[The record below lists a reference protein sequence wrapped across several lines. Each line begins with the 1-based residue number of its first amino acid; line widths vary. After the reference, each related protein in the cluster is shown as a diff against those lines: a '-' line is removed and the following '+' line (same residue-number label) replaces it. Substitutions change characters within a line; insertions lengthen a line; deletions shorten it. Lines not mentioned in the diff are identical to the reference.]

1 MNTSLQGW
9 VLLHRRPSGSV
20 RAPKVS
26 PSRELTNRHN
36 YQIDASSADA
46 AVATATCRAQIAASI
61 EFGRQCYQPEGYK
74 MEQRWGGEMADK
86 KEGPRASET
95 EIMRFERRI
104 ARIGIQHEAAERNGC
119 GGTQF
124 PSNWGFLLPRHK
136 LSSLIKMPH
145 SSRLFL
151 SHVVLAFSLCISSCL
166 HPFFEGFLV
175 RYLRPLLGVNKD
187 PTIRIRV

>member
-1 MNTSLQGW
+1 
-9 VLLHRRPSGSV
+9 
-20 RAPKVS
+20 
-26 PSRELTNRHN
+26 
-36 YQIDASSADA
+36 
-46 AVATATCRAQIAASI
+46 
-61 EFGRQCYQPEGYK
+61 
-74 MEQRWGGEMADK
+74 MADK

-124 PSNWGFLLPRHK
+124 SSNWGFLLPRHN
-136 LSSLIKMPH
+136 LSSPIKRPH

-151 SHVVLAFSLCISSCL
+151 SHAVLAFSLCISSCL
-166 HPFFEGFLV
+166 DPFFEGFPV
-175 RYLRPLLGVNKD
+175 RYLRPLPGVSRD